1 MVDGGDKVPQAGGEQ
16 PDTMDLHTG
25 PASPQAASYPTTT
38 SDDLGGEARSS
49 RSLCLVIGL
58 VGCGCL
64 LVVLAAL
71 GIIGGVTWSIFGGEE
86 GPTPVNEI
94 EEPGPATGLFGP
106 GSEAALAWAG
116 SQRPDWTVSLD
127 ENSEDWSWVRL
138 LMAPPESEET
148 TTWVELQWDAD
159 AGGYTLLDEG
169 PIGADGADGDVA
181 EAALPGEEV
190 AKEAARGHIEQPDW
204 VARVDSHS
212 EDWRRATVSLGPPE
226 SEYVYVVTL
235 QWDDDTNYYAMTSMD
250 EIDYPGF

>member
-1 MVDGGDKVPQAGGEQ
+1 MVDGRDRVPEGGREQ
-16 PDTMDLHTG
+16 PDTIDLHTA
-25 PASPQAASYPTTT
+25 PASPQAASYPITET
-38 SDDLGGEARSS
+38 DDLGGEARSS

-64 LVVLAAL
+64 LVILVVLGL
-71 GIIGGVTWSIFGGEE
+71 IGGFTWSILGDEE
-86 GPTPVNEI
+86 GPTPVNVI

-116 SQRPDWTVSLD
+116 AQRPDWTVSLD

-138 LMAPPESEET
+138 LMAPPESEEM
-148 TTWVELQWDAD
+148 TTWVQLEWDAE

-169 PIGADGADGDVA
+169 PIGADDANA
-181 EAALPGEEV
+181 EPPQAFLPGEEI
-190 AKEAARGHIEQPDW
+190 AKQAARGYIEQPDW

-212 EDWRRATVSLGPPE
+212 EDWRRATVSLGPPD

-235 QWDDDTNYYAMTSMD
+235 QWDDSTNSYAMTSMD